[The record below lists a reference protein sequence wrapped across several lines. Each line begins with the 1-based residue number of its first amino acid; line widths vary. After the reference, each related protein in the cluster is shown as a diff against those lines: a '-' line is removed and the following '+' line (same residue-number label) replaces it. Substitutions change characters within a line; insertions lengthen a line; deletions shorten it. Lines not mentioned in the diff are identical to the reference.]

1 MKNKMFQRVLSSTL
15 AVLVAAGTL
24 SVLPA
29 KVADAASNLVMNG
42 GFETGSLSQ
51 GYVYACD
58 SEKTAEVVNTLAH
71 AGTYSAKVEKTKLFQ
86 FTADGVNGATTIPA
100 GDDYAF
106 SAWIYAEQETVI
118 NLSIPSWDKDWGNN
132 VNAGNI
138 TYSVKAKEWT
148 KITYTCTSADYE
160 RILQPRVWSDT
171 VDFYID
177 DIMIKKANQED
188 LALTFSKL
196 DDAGNWMFN
205 RSDIGSDFLGYYK
218 ADFYVD
224 GAKQSLW
231 MELVGNETYIYPGVF
246 SATPEN
252 ELRLSKGTVL
262 KQYDP
267 NEGKFVDGGKELTLT
282 DTLYVVKGENGWDN
296 ATYEAKA
303 GLQFE
308 KYATDGTFWLK
319 SDYPADFGGNGSE
332 GKYVYYRATILVD
345 DIEQPVWFEFI
356 DGYGYLYPHLFTIKP
371 SESVEIKAGTVL
383 TEAAAKGAVV
393 DNARTVTIK
402 DNLKLVYDESRGWYT
417 PCTLQYVEE
426 VAATCTK
433 DGVKEHWACTDAD
446 CGKVFADAAGSNET
460 TREAL
465 VIKSEGHKY
474 TDTVTKADF
483 KNDAKK
489 ISKCA
494 CGDVVETVIASKIST
509 VTVSDK
515 TYNGKNQS
523 VSIVVKDSKKKVI
536 PASAYTLSGTTKAK
550 KAGSYK
556 VTVKFKGNYTGT
568 KTLTWKILPK
578 STSLNKV
585 TAGKKKATVT
595 WKKQTAGNT
604 GYKIQISTDK
614 NFKKSVKT
622 YTVKKTKTTSYTAK
636 NLKAK
641 KTYYVRICTYNGKVQ
656 SSWSKVKSVKIKK

>member
-1 MKNKMFQRVLSSTL
+1 MRNMNFRRVLSS
-15 AVLVAAGTL
+15 AVALVVAAGTL
-24 SVLPA
+24 SVMPA
-29 KVADAASNLVMNG
+29 KVADAAANLVTNG
-42 GFETGSLSQ
+42 GFETGSLAAGYSGATVVTDQVHTGTYAAKVAQ
-51 GYVYACD
+51 G
-58 SEKTAEVVNTLAH
+58 NTL
-71 AGTYSAKVEKTKLFQ
+71 Q
-86 FTADGVNGATTIPA
+86 FTADGANGAQLLA
-100 GDDYAF
+100 ANEEYVL
-106 SAWIYAEQETVI
+106 SAWVYAEEECQICLWVPEGHE
-118 NLSIPSWDKDWGNN
+118 DWSGFNDGDTKKFEIE
-132 VNAGNI
+132 AE
-138 TYSVKAKEWT
+138 KWT
-148 KITYTCTSADYE
+148 KIEYKPSVKDYVSL
-160 RILQPRVWSDT
+160 LQPRYSGT
-171 VDFYID
+171 KDFYID

-188 LALTFSKL
+188 LVLTFDKI

-205 RSDIGSDFLGYYK
+205 RSEIGSDFLGYYK

-224 GAKQSLW
+224 GVKQSLW
-231 MELVGNETYIYPGVF
+231 MEFVGDETYIYSGVF
-246 SATPEN
+246 PVTPVN
-252 ELRLSKGTVL
+252 ELRISKGAVL
-262 KQYDP
+262 KQFSP
-267 NEGKFVDGGKELTLT
+267 NEDKFVEGGKELTLT
-282 DTLYVVKGENGWDN
+282 DTLYVVKGKN
-296 ATYEAKA
+296 AWSNEKYEAKT
-303 GLQFE
+303 GIKFE
-308 KYATDGTFWLK
+308 KYGADGTFWLK
-319 SDYPADFGGNGSE
+319 SDYPEDFGGYGTYW
-332 GKYVYYRATILVD
+332 KLTAKTD
-345 DIEQPVWFEFI
+345 DLETPIWMEFA
-356 DGYGYLYPHLFTIKP
+356 DGYGFIYMNLFTIVP
-371 SESVEIKAGTVL
+371 RESLEIKAGTLL
-383 TEAAAKGAVV
+383 TEAAAKGDPV
-393 DNARTVTIK
+393 DNARTMTIK
-402 DNLKLVYDESRGWYT
+402 EDLKLVYDESRGWHT
-417 PCTLQYVEE
+417 PCTLQHVEE

-446 CGKVFADAAGSNET
+446 CGKVFADAAGTTET
-460 TREAL
+460 TLAAL

-474 TDTVTKADF
+474 TDTVTTADF

-489 ISKCA
+489 ISKCV
-494 CGDVVETVIASKIST
+494 CGDTVETVIASKIST

-523 VSIVVKDSKKKVI
+523 VSVVVKDSKKKTI

-550 KAGSYK
+550 KAGTYT

-578 STSLNKV
+578 ITSLKAV